1 MTVQRI
7 NPGEEPANI
16 TQGILVSGEHQTL
29 YISGQVGADAQGKTA
44 PDFAAQCR
52 QAWANVQAVLAAS
65 GMGIENIVKTGI
77 FLTEPA
83 QFTVFA
89 EIRKEFLRGHK
100 PASTLVYVTALNK
113 PQWKVEIEA
122 IAVKHA
128 CNGGEGATAAKR

>member
-7 NPGEEPANI
+7 NPGGEPANI
-16 TQGILVSGEHQTL
+16 TQAVLVSGEHQTL

-44 PDFAAQCR
+44 PDFAVQCR
-52 QAWANVQAVLAAS
+52 QAWANVEAVLAAS
-65 GMGIENIVKTGI
+65 GMGIENIVRTGI
-77 FLTEPA
+77 FLTEPE

-89 EIRKEFLRGHK
+89 DIRKEILRGHK

-113 PQWKVEIEA
+113 PEWKVEIEA

-128 CNGGEGATAAKR
+128 RTGGVGATAAKR